1 MTPQR
6 IKDTYEKQVYDFI
19 KDILVVCPS
28 CNRQAVVKTSAFPVR
43 NINEHEIKV
52 TCTHCGYNKRLEEKP
67 GAILF
72 YTSTTTIPG
81 RYLIIGGSID
91 PYFHLPLWLTINC
104 CDNTIW
110 AYNYEHSEFLKA
122 HVEAKLRER
131 NSQEWSNKS
140 LGSRLP
146 KWMTSSKNRDAVL
159 KAIAQLKT
167 KGLPG

>member
-6 IKDTYEKQVYDFI
+6 TKDTYEKRVYDFI

-28 CNRQAVVKTSAFPVR
+28 CSRQAVVKTLALAVR

-52 TCTHCGYNKRLEEKP
+52 TCTHCGFNKRLEEKP

-72 YTSTTTIPG
+72 STSTTTIPG

-110 AYNYEHSEFLKA
+110 AYNYEHLEFLKA

-131 NSQEWSNKS
+131 NTQEWSNKS

-146 KWMTSSKNRDAVL
+146 KWMTSSKNRETVL
-159 KAIAQLKT
+159 KAIAQLKA
-167 KGLPG
+167 KGLST